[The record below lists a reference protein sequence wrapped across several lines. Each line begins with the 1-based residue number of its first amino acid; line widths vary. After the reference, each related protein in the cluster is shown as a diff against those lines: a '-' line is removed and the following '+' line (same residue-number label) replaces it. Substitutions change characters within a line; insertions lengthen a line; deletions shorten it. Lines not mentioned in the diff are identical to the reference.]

1 MKEDLKS
8 HLLKEIVHDRF
19 SNPKQALENSI
30 KLYQES
36 VVSFD
41 YYYASIAK
49 FYEGDAYLS
58 LDELTKAC
66 ESLLDSVQLQQTHG
80 YSDYLGKCYN
90 VLGAVFYS
98 QCDYVLAMK
107 YFLNALDVATE
118 IKDYYTQALIYN
130 NIAAVF
136 LLYNDFSH
144 SRQFFM
150 KALHGKINKQSAS
163 ETDHYIIT
171 KMHMNVGIC
180 FASEGKTEEAK
191 RYLNE
196 VLSEITD
203 EEAETVCMYIEEM
216 GIHIYK
222 KTGETDQALD
232 YALRMVK
239 NAEKY
244 CNLQNIIV
252 TFECIHFLIEES
264 HFEEAKTLL
273 RIVQK
278 VSQKNES
285 FQNEHSILKEWIFYY
300 TKLGEQAACNH
311 YYQKYYQLIQKNK
324 ESNLQNQITA
334 LENRNLLTKMMDTN
348 QELLLQKDEFEKK
361 TSIDS
366 LTGLLNRN
374 GMKHLVDSMLSKN
387 KKNYSM
393 INLAIIDIDQFKQFN
408 DKYGHL
414 TGDQCIK
421 EIAQVIQSMETKR
434 IHGVRFG
441 GDEFLLI
448 GNGISEKTWE
458 NIVQKIQ
465 KSFKEKKIITKN
477 HEMVSITTS
486 IGVFSH
492 IPDPV
497 MEFHDYIHCA
507 DLALYQ
513 VKQNGR
519 NHYRIYVEDFETK
532 EVFHEL

>member
-1 MKEDLKS
+1 
-8 HLLKEIVHDRF
+8 
-19 SNPKQALENSI
+19 
-30 KLYQES
+30 
-36 VVSFD
+36 
-41 YYYASIAK
+41 
-49 FYEGDAYLS
+49 
-58 LDELTKAC
+58 
-66 ESLLDSVQLQQTHG
+66 
-80 YSDYLGKCYN
+80 
-90 VLGAVFYS
+90 
-98 QCDYVLAMK
+98 
-107 YFLNALDVATE
+107 
-118 IKDYYTQALIYN
+118 
-130 NIAAVF
+130 
-136 LLYNDFSH
+136 
-144 SRQFFM
+144 
-150 KALHGKINKQSAS
+150 
-163 ETDHYIIT
+163 
-171 KMHMNVGIC
+171 
-180 FASEGKTEEAK
+180 
-191 RYLNE
+191 
-196 VLSEITD
+196 
-203 EEAETVCMYIEEM
+203 
-216 GIHIYK
+216 
-222 KTGETDQALD
+222 
-232 YALRMVK
+232 
-239 NAEKY
+239 
-244 CNLQNIIV
+244 
-252 TFECIHFLIEES
+252 
-264 HFEEAKTLL
+264 
-273 RIVQK
+273 
-278 VSQKNES
+278 
-285 FQNEHSILKEWIFYY
+285 
-300 TKLGEQAACNH
+300 
-311 YYQKYYQLIQKNK
+311 
-324 ESNLQNQITA
+324 
-334 LENRNLLTKMMDTN
+334 MMDTN

-361 TSIDS
+361 TSTDS

-414 TGDQCIK
+414 AGDQCIK